1 MENQNQSYAFE
12 GRGKVYLTPV
22 TGGTRGESFWV
33 GVSDTAAL
41 SHSVDGGEDLY
52 ERHTG
57 KDELWDTS
65 DGTTTTSMSFNI
77 KERRIDALTAAL
89 QAVVETVAAATVT
102 GEAHTASN
110 VGSIAF
116 LKHQKVS
123 NVVIEDST
131 TGTAQPLA
139 EGVDYKVDADYGR
152 IEMLTDGFVQPLN
165 VGYDY
170 GEVTIIKPMT
180 SKVDHYEVRVEGL
193 NKVGQKDKQLIE
205 VYKFKPDP
213 VDTLDVLNESFSELT
228 LEGNCLYD
236 ASDDRE
242 ASYRIV
248 KL

>member
-41 SHSVDGGEDLY
+41 SHSVDGETELY

-57 KDELWDTS
+57 EDVLWDTGN
-65 DGTTTTSMSFNI
+65 GTKTTSLSFNL
-77 KERRIDALTAAL
+77 KERRINALTAAL

-102 GEAHTASN
+102 DEAHTASN
-110 VGSIAF
+110 IGSIAF

-131 TGTAQPLA
+131 AGTAQPLA
-139 EGVDYKVDADYGR
+139 EGIDYKVDADYGR
-152 IEMLTDGFVQPLN
+152 IEMLTDSFVQPLN
-165 VGYDY
+165 VSYDY
-170 GEVTIIKPMT
+170 GEVTVIKPMT
-180 SKVDHYEVRVEGL
+180 NKVDHYEVRVDGL

-205 VYKFKPDP
+205 VYKFKPNP
-213 VDTLDVLNESFSELT
+213 VDTFDILNDEFSEMT